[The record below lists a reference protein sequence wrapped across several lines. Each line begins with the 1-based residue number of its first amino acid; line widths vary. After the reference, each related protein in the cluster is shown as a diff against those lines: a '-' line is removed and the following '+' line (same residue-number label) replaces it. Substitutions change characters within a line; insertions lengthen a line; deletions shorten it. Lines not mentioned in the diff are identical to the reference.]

1 MIVDEKEFVDR
12 VFFVVYKFYKK
23 IVMGI
28 YLVLFLYI
36 VFIVDNVKEDL
47 IRYVVLLLLI
57 VINLFNF

>member
-1 MIVDEKEFVDR
+1 MIADEKEFVDR
-12 VFFVVYKFYKK
+12 VLSVTYKLHKK

-28 YLVLFLYI
+28 HSVPSLHT

-57 VINLFNF
+57 VINSLNF